1 MPAKKALILTAD
13 TFEDSEL
20 LAPMYRLLEAGYAV
34 DVAAPAAGKVRGK
47 HGYEVAA
54 GLAISELTPAAA
66 KDYALLLLPG
76 GKAPEAVRTIPQ
88 ALELAK
94 AFDAAHKPIA
104 AICHGPQTLVSAGIM
119 KGRTATA
126 YKTVQPELTEAGAK
140 TQDKEVVVDHNLV
153 TSRQPGDIPAFNREM
168 MRLLGA

>member
-1 MPAKKALILTAD
+1 MSAKKALILTAD

-20 LAPMYRLLEAGYAV
+20 LAPVYRLLEAGYAV
-34 DVAAPAAGKVRGK
+34 DVAAPVAGKVTGK
-47 HGYEVAA
+47 HGYEVTAA
-54 GLAISELTPAAA
+54 LAIADLGPDAA
-66 KDYALLLLPG
+66 KCYDLLLLPG
-76 GKAPEAVRTIPQ
+76 GKAPGVVRAIPQ
-88 ALELAK
+88 ALEVAR
-94 AFDAAHKPIA
+94 AFDAAKKPIA

-119 KGRTATA
+119 KGRAATA

-140 TQDKEVVVDHNLV
+140 TQDKEVVVDKNLV